1 MPFTMTVRVPVVFVS
16 WRGFS
21 ADDLRAVCEQ
31 IANVRHGLRKPA
43 VYVSRIPASS
53 YVFSD
58 AEQRILHTF
67 LLKILPD
74 CASIHHVVEGDGFI
88 RSARMATVNNLARG
102 TPRPRAFHT
111 HASVEEAAR
120 IVKGLCGVDL
130 DDLRPPPSQ
139 AAPREERA
147 EKAFRD
153 AGKIAEGPPAHWRR

>member
-1 MPFTMTVRVPVVFVS
+1 MAFTLTVRAPVVFVS

-21 ADDLRAVCEQ
+21 ADDLRMVCEQ
-31 IANVRHGLRKPA
+31 IASVRHGGREPA

-58 AEQRILHTF
+58 AEQRLLQGF

-88 RSARMATVNNLARG
+88 RSARIATANNLARS

-111 HASVEEAAR
+111 HATVEAAAR
-120 IVKGLCGVDL
+120 VVKSLCAVEI
-130 DDLRPPPSQ
+130 DDLRPPPPG
-139 AAPREERA
+139 APSERA
-147 EKAFRD
+147 DKAFRE
-153 AGKIAEGPPAHWRR
+153 AGKLAEGPPPSTGRR

>member
-1 MPFTMTVRVPVVFVS
+1 MTVRVPVVFVS

-21 ADDLRAVCEQ
+21 ADDLRAVSEQ
-31 IANVRHGLRKPA
+31 IASVRHGLRKPA

-58 AEQRILHTF
+58 AEQRVLHAF

-74 CASIHHVVEGDGFI
+74 CASIHHVVEGDGFV

-130 DDLRPPPSQ
+130 DDLRPSPPK
-139 AAPREERA
+139 AASPEKRADKVFRE
-147 EKAFRD
+147 
-153 AGKIAEGPPAHWRR
+153 AGKIAEGPPTPGRR